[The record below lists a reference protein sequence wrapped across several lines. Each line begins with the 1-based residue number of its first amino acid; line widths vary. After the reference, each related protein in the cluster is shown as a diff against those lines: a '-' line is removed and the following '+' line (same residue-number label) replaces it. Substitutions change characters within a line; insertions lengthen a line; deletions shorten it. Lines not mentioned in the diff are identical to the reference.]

1 MKPYEKLKQLRV
13 SKNITTYELS
23 ELTGIPQSTI
33 SKMENGKRKIEA
45 ESLQKLADALSVS
58 VNEFF
63 DEEDNKSIKEKTD
76 KSIKKDL
83 PVIPEEFT
91 NPDEAR
97 TYVDKHQ
104 IFGSNGF
111 DSDKLDDKEIL
122 EFANELLKQMELIS
136 FKFKK

>member
-45 ESLQKLADALSVS
+45 ESLQKLADALGVS

-63 DEEDNKSIKEKTD
+63 DEEDNESIKEKTD

-91 NPDEAR
+91 MFLQFCQLALCFLSIHVII
-97 TYVDKHQ
+97 YIH
-104 IFGSNGF
+104 
-111 DSDKLDDKEIL
+111 
-122 EFANELLKQMELIS
+122 
-136 FKFKK
+136 